1 MTAGPITGALL
12 LLLLAGCSSQDAPV
26 VPAPAAAPSSAA
38 CPQDPVDAAVCR
50 YVSAVQ
56 ADDTSGLSA
65 GEQAVAAAADDL
77 PAEEWTSSCELV
89 GDVTVLCEVT
99 FGQAPELR
107 GLHVA
112 PVNAE
117 HDDGKLTTPDGE
129 AVRYEVVDDLG
140 TGPAG
145 TFG

>member
-1 MTAGPITGALL
+1 MTAGRVAGALL
-12 LLLLAGCSSQDAPV
+12 LVLLAGCTTQDAPV
-26 VPAPAAAPSSAA
+26 VTAPTAMPSSTV

-50 YVSAVQ
+50 YVTAVQ
-56 ADDTSGLSA
+56 ADDPSGLSA
-65 GEQAVAAAADDL
+65 EEQAVAAAAEDL
-77 PAEEWTSSCELV
+77 PAGEWTSTCELV

-112 PVNAE
+112 PVYAE
-117 HDDGKLTTPDGE
+117 YDDGKLITPDGE

-145 TFG
+145 SFG